1 MAPVTLSR
9 LVDTHKALAHP
20 ARLRI
25 LAMLR
30 DGEMCVCQIIAALGL
45 AGSTISAHV
54 RELRRAGL
62 IDARKDGRWVYYRLE
77 GGAEVRDLLQGLW
90 DRLGAD
96 ARVQLDRSLTRK
108 IRKFSPQEV
117 RDAGLDLTRLGI
129 TPKRGKRTAR

>member
-1 MAPVTLSR
+1 MAPATLSR

>member
-1 MAPVTLSR
+1 MAPATLSR

-45 AGSTISAHV
+45 AGSTVSAHV

-62 IDARKDGRWVYYRLE
+62 VDVRKDGRWVYYRL
-77 GGAEVRDLLQGLW
+77 GGGPEVRDLLRGVW

-96 ARVQLDRSLTRK
+96 ARVQLDRSLTHK

-129 TPKRGKRTAR
+129 TPERGKRTAR